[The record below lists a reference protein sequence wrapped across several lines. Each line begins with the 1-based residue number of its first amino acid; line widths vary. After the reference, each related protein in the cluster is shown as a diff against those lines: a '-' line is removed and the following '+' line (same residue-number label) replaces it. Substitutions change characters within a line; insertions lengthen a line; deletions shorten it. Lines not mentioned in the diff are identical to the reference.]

1 MLNSI
6 ALGKIRLENR
16 SLVAALNSMRQTV
29 QPAPLTSSA
38 IVAAMASEWR
48 QECTVE
54 AVAATVSTNE
64 DLVARARVQQ
74 PARHLLRAADFQSAG
89 RGRKRRAWHAAP
101 GGALLFSVAIPI
113 TAASHALPPVTLAC
127 GVAIAESL
135 LAHGVSVKLKWPN
148 DIRIGERKL
157 GGILAELVADRSG
170 SQTLVV
176 GVGINLQLNEDVR
189 NEINQPAIALD
200 ELGHGPQPT
209 REQWIGELG
218 SAILSASAQF
228 LSLGFEPFRARFNR
242 LLDSRGEV
250 VDVLQDAVSA
260 LPLSG
265 RVIEVDNEGRLVI
278 EAEGQRHAISVG
290 DVSVRR

>member
-1 MLNSI
+1 
-6 ALGKIRLENR
+6 LENR
-16 SLVAALNSMRQTV
+16 SLVAALNFMRSSV

-38 IVAAMASEWR
+38 IVDAMASEWR

-74 PARHLLRAADFQSAG
+74 PARNLLRAADFQSAG

-101 GGALLFSVAIPI
+101 GGALLFSVAIPL
-113 TAASHALPPVTLAC
+113 TATSHALPPVTLAC
-127 GVAIAESL
+127 GVALAESL
-135 LAHGVSVKLKWPN
+135 LGHGISVKLKWPN
-148 DIRIGERKL
+148 DIQVGGRKL

-176 GVGINLQLNEDVR
+176 GVGINLQLNDDVR
-189 NEINQPAIALD
+189 SKINRPAIALD
-200 ELGHGPQPT
+200 ELGHAAQPT
-209 REQWIGELG
+209 REQWIGEFG
-218 SAILSASAQF
+218 SAIFAASAQF
-228 LSLGFEPFRARFNR
+228 LIAGFEPFRARFNR

-250 VDVLQDAVSA
+250 VDVLHDAVGA

-265 RVIEVDNEGRLVI
+265 RVIEVDNDGRLVI
-278 EAEGQRHAISVG
+278 EDKGQRHAISVG